1 MTTDGTDPR
10 RAPLQVLRPG
20 PRGGRPLLPGRP
32 RPRHRLPRP
41 NGAGKTTTLRMLL
54 GLVRPTSG
62 TATIGGRT
70 YAQIRRPLRTVGAAL
85 EAASF
90 HPGRTALDHLRL
102 YTPQVGVPDARA
114 GEVLEL
120 VGLSAAADRRVGGFS
135 LGMRQ
140 RLALATT
147 LLGDPRVLLL
157 DEPANGLD
165 PEGIRWLRGF
175 LRTLA
180 AEGRTV
186 LVSSHVLSEVEQ
198 TVDDVVIIARGRLAH
213 ASSLPDLARM
223 ARVQVRAVSPD
234 AAGLAALVERS
245 AWTAHRRRRPAG
257 GRPAGTSTP
266 PTVGAAAFA
275 AGVELHEL
283 TSRDPGPRGAV
294 PPARRRRRRRARG
307 GCLMRAALVTEYRK
321 LVTTRLWWIL
331 LLVHGRLHGVPRPP
345 SSAGASRRAAGWPAR
360 ADRRAGRPRAGAGRR
375 RAGRLHGRR
384 DVRLRVPAA
393 GRRARGRLRVPA
405 PDHHPDAARRAAPD
419 ACWCPRRSSRPA
431 SSGLVYGVVGTLAA
445 VGAGAAV
452 LALLGP
458 ADVPRPGLDVADHRP
473 VRARAGPVGDRRRRL
488 RLRADQPGRGHRR
501 ASSRSRSSSSRSC
514 GSCWR

>member
-1 MTTDGTDPR
+1 MTTDGTILVEHLSKSFGPV
-10 RAPLQVLRPG
+10 RAVDDLSFQVA
-20 PRGGRPLLPGRP
+20 PGRVTGF
-32 RPRHRLPRP
+32 LGP

-62 TATIGGRT
+62 TATIGGQT
-70 YAQIRRPLRTVGAAL
+70 YGQIRRPLRTVGAAL

-175 LRTLA
+175 LRMLA

-245 AWTAHRRRRPAG
+245 AWTRTDAG
-257 GRPAGTSTP
+257 DPRVADLWDVDAA
-266 PTVGAAAFA
+266 TVGAAAFA

-283 TSRDPGPRGAV
+283 TSRDPGPRRAV
-294 PPARRRRRRRARG
+294 PPARRRRRDRRG

-331 LLVHGRLHGVPRPP
+331 LLCMAVYMAFL
-345 SSAGASRRAAGWPAR
+345 SAVLGWGISQGGGMASTSTGG
-360 ADRRAGRPRAGAGRR
+360 AGRPRAGAGRR
-375 RAGRLHGRR
+375 GAGRLHGRR

-419 ACWCPRRSSRPA
+419 AAGVRQGRLRRRPGARLRRRRHARRRRCGRRRAWRCWTSRRSSTRPRR
-431 SSGLVYGVVGTLAA
+431 G
-445 VGAGAAV
+445 
-452 LALLGP
+452 GP
-458 ADVPRPGLDVADHRP
+458 SPCP
-473 VRARAGPVGDRRRRL
+473 
-488 RLRADQPGRGHRR
+488 
-501 ASSRSRSSSSRSC
+501 RSRWPSGRSSASASAPS
-514 GSCWR
+514 